1 MYSLKKL
8 VWVAYVVVG
17 TLLGLIIVLGVRQYT
32 LSAQYNQIIEQS
44 ERAIFHFATIR
55 ETITESLIDKSWN
68 RLEGV
73 LPEIEKLNSE
83 LVRLQENVL
92 IPTEFKLAMVDKVD
106 LAGIIISVRRLLS
119 GEGGIAQSKSLQEQ
133 MRTIA
138 DHLLQYDRIITSQ
151 SRGRILNFQLVII
164 GAMGLIISLASFSLN
179 KLYKNT
185 VVPLLTVSKQL
196 QEAGELSTDADYG
209 PEISREVADLIEEIR
224 QISFTTEQVSNGE
237 NAEYEIHHALLAE
250 KVNETTNQLNGIIN
264 YAQVLA
270 DNESGTLTPQD
281 IVVLQKII
289 DNGVAIAESW
299 KQVVPG
305 AQVSGKNG

>member
-8 VWVAYVVVG
+8 VWSAYVVVG
-17 TLLGLIIVLGVRQYT
+17 TLLALIILLGVRQYT
-32 LSAQYNQIIEQS
+32 LSGQYNQIIEQS

-55 ETITESLIDKSWN
+55 ESITESLIDKSWN

-73 LPEIEKLNSE
+73 VPEIEKLNSE

-106 LAGIIISVRRLLS
+106 LAGIIISVRRLLN
-119 GEGGIAQSKSLQEQ
+119 GEGGVQQSKSLQEQ

-151 SRGRILNFQLVII
+151 SRGRILDFQMVII

-185 VVPLLTVSKQL
+185 VVPLLTVSSQL
-196 QEAGELSTDADYG
+196 QSAGQLPSDADYG
-209 PEISREVADLIEEIR
+209 PDISREVANLIVEIR
-224 QISFTTEQVSNGE
+224 QLSVRSESAESPERGE
-237 NAEYEIHHALLAE
+237 NDLQHSLFAE
-250 KVNETTNQLNGIIN
+250 KVNETTNHLNGIIN
-264 YAQVLA
+264 YAQVLV
-270 DNESGTLTPQD
+270 DNESGSLTEQEREM
-281 IVVLQKII
+281 LQKII
-289 DNGVAIAESW
+289 DSGVTIAAAW
-299 KQVVPG
+299 K
-305 AQVSGKNG
+305 